1 MSSEI
6 ISAIDRYAL
15 YLLLT
20 RVSVVVVC
28 MICLIVFV
36 RLLMWAESNDR
47 EASLILG
54 VFGSFLALLIT
65 GAAVASAISATS
77 TLEIHAVQEFLS
89 MLSNM

>member
-20 RVSVVVVC
+20 RVSAVVVC

-47 EASLILG
+47 GASSILG

-65 GAAVASAISATS
+65 GAAVDSAISATS
-77 TLEIHAVQEFLS
+77 TLEIHAAQELLS